1 MGAKEKRV
9 RTPKE
14 KRDLIYHII
23 LYSVGGI
30 VILFILLWNYI
41 FGVSG
46 DDSPFWKQE
55 ENGFVAFGK
64 WISSP
69 STLHALLI
77 TFVSVIIV
85 LVIVSIMNLIAKAIG
100 VKNKKT
106 ATVYSLVKSLV
117 KWIAIIA
124 AAIVILEAWGARPA
138 NIIASMGVL
147 ALVIGLGC
155 QTFIAD
161 VVAGIFLVADNA
173 FEVGDIVVVDN
184 FRGTVIDIGL
194 KSTKIE
200 DAGGNIKV
208 VSNSAISTMV
218 NLTNSLSLAIVELA
232 IPYEENI
239 KRTESLLLEHI
250 KGMKDAIP
258 AIVEGPYYKGVE
270 ALGDSA
276 VILKIIAK
284 VKEDDRFQVTRDM
297 NRDLYL
303 FLNDNQIVVPYP
315 QVTITNG
322 PNPADHPEWVD
333 KEKEEKQAEEII
345 DSQKEETKD
354 LEQNGF

>member
-55 ENGFVAFGK
+55 ENGFIAFGK

-77 TFVSVIIV
+77 TFVSIIIV

-218 NLTNSLSLAIVELA
+218 NLTNSLSLAIV
-232 IPYEENI
+232 
-239 KRTESLLLEHI
+239 
-250 KGMKDAIP
+250 
-258 AIVEGPYYKGVE
+258 
-270 ALGDSA
+270 
-276 VILKIIAK
+276 
-284 VKEDDRFQVTRDM
+284 
-297 NRDLYL
+297 
-303 FLNDNQIVVPYP
+303 
-315 QVTITNG
+315 
-322 PNPADHPEWVD
+322 
-333 KEKEEKQAEEII
+333 
-345 DSQKEETKD
+345 
-354 LEQNGF
+354 

>member
-1 MGAKEKRV
+1 MEAKEKRV

-30 VILFILLWNYI
+30 IILLILLWNHI

-64 WISSP
+64 WISSA
-69 STLHALLI
+69 STLHALLM
-77 TFVSVIIV
+77 TFVCIIVV
-85 LVIVSIMNLIAKAIG
+85 LVIISVMNLIAKGIG

-106 ATVYSLVKSLV
+106 ATIYSLIKSLI
-117 KWIAIIA
+117 KWASIIA

-138 NIIASMGVL
+138 NILASMGVL
-147 ALVIGLGC
+147 ALIIGLGC
-155 QTFIAD
+155 QSFIAD
-161 VVAGIFLVADNA
+161 VIAGIFLVADNA

-194 KSTKIE
+194 RSTKIE

-208 VSNSAISTMV
+208 VSNSAISSMV
-218 NLTNSLSLAIVELA
+218 NLTNALSLAIVELA

-239 KRTESLLLEHI
+239 KRTETLLLEHI
-250 KGMKDAIP
+250 KGMKETIP

-270 ALGDSA
+270 SLGDSA
-276 VILKIIAK
+276 VILKVIAK

-303 FLNDNQIVVPYP
+303 FLNDNKIVVPYP
-315 QVTITNG
+315 QITITNG

-333 KEKEEKQAEEII
+333 KEEDEKQAQDEIVN
-345 DSQKEETKD
+345 QNQETK
-354 LEQNGF
+354 GFEDNNI